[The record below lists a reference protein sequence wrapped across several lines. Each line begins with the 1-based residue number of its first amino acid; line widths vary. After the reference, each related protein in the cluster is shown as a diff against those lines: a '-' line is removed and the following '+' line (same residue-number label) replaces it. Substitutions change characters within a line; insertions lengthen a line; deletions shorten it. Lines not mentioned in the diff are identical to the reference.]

1 MTPKNQRTKECS
13 AAERAGRMQ
22 QAEGFWADAE
32 DLAALGEASPNSI
45 VTLYVHAGIAAA
57 DVVCCAKLGE
67 YSNTPN
73 HSDALTLLKKADP
86 ALEVSLSRLVG
97 MKTLAGY
104 GAATVSAQ
112 RVTTARTAAEKL
124 LAAARRA

>member
-1 MTPKNQRTKECS
+1 MTPKTQRTKECTPT
-13 AAERAGRMQ
+13 ERAGRLQ

-57 DVVCCAKLGE
+57 DVICCAKLGE
-67 YSNTPN
+67 YSNTAN
-73 HSDALTLLKKADP
+73 HSDAQNLLKKADP
-86 ALEVSLSRLVG
+86 TLEVSLARLVG

-104 GAATVSAQ
+104 GAAPVSAA

-124 LAAARRA
+124 LTAARRA